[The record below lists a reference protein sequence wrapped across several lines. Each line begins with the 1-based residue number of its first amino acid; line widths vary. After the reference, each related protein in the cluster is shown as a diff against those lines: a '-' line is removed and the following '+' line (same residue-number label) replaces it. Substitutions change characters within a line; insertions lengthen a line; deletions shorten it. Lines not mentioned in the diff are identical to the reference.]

1 MNLEYF
7 SNFLDYTPISLIII
21 VALLFPIIKGLILGF
36 SASSIKKETEALE
49 VDITFIVA
57 VLLGLYYG
65 KSMFSKYEQGVFNII
80 DKLFPKSVSEFLD
93 GKPKVTYI
101 VLLIIFIT
109 IIYQVIMFILKI
121 INRNILYPV
130 LDVIGESIK
139 NRSFFFKRFLGA
151 ILNIPKGICY
161 AVIISVLFNI
171 ISIINVSD
179 KFNEYVNKSKVY
191 NIINEE
197 VIFPV
202 SNSSFAKELPNIL
215 DNSLSIDIV
224 KDGKLLPIPS
234 FDTNEIIYFNGTTLE
249 EGIKSNDEMDDFSI
263 ELASKYTNS
272 LEKSKAFYNWISKN
286 IEYDKEKANALSKDK
301 YKVKSGAIEAYETR
315 TGVCFDYSCL
325 FTAFCIE
332 NNIMVRI
339 VTGEGYSGVK
349 WVNHAWNQV
358 YIEEEKRWINV
369 DTTFGKAGNYF
380 DSESFSID
388 HRGDKI
394 VGQW

>member
-1 MNLEYF
+1 MKLDYIP
-7 SNFLDYTPISLIII
+7 NFLDFTPISLIIL
-21 VALLFPIIKGLILGF
+21 VALLFPIIKGMILGF
-36 SASSIKKETEALE
+36 STSSIKKETENLE

-57 VLLGLYYG
+57 ILLGLYYG
-65 KSMFSKYEQGVFNII
+65 RDLFSKYEQGIFNII
-80 DKLFPKSVSEFLD
+80 HKFLPKNISDFFDS
-93 GKPKVTYI
+93 KPKITYI
-101 VLLIIFIT
+101 ILLIFFMI
-109 IIYQVIMFILKI
+109 IIYQVIILILKV

-130 LDVIGESIK
+130 LDVIGDSLK
-139 NRSFFFKRFLGA
+139 NRSFFFKRILGA
-151 ILNIPKGICY
+151 VLNIPKGICY
-161 AVIISVLFNI
+161 AVIISVLFNV
-171 ISIINVSD
+171 ISIINVSE
-179 KFNEYVNKSKVY
+179 KFNDYVDKSKVY
-191 NIINEE
+191 NLINDEI
-197 VIFPV
+197 IFPV

-224 KDGKLLPIPS
+224 RDGKLLPLPN

-249 EGIKSNDEMDDFSI
+249 EGIKSNEEIDK
-263 ELASKYTNS
+263 LANVLSSRYSNS
-272 LEKSKAFYNWISKN
+272 LDKSKEFYNWISKN
-286 IEYDKEKANALSKDK
+286 IEYDKEKANALSRDK

-325 FTAFCIE
+325 FAAFCIQ

-339 VTGEGYSGVK
+339 ITGEGYSGVK

-358 YIEEEKRWINV
+358 YIEEEGRWINV

-380 DSESFSID
+380 DNESFSVD